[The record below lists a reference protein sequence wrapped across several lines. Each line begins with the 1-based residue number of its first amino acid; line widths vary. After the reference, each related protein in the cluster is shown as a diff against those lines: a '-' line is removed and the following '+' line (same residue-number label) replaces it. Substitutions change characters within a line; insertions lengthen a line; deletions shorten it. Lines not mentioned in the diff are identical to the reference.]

1 MAAVQA
7 IAAVIDERE
16 LPAVNVDFALAALC
30 VCLDLGPGSGEA
42 IFAVA
47 RTAGFL
53 AHAIEEYPHRLR
65 FRPRTAYF
73 GPPPGREA
81 DPH

>member
-1 MAAVQA
+1 M
-7 IAAVIDERE
+7 IEERE

-30 VCLDLGPGSGEA
+30 VCLDLGAGSGEA

-73 GPPPGREA
+73 GPPPGSVA
-81 DPH
+81 